1 MGGHRGGVGTQ
12 RRSCRAPAWPA
23 AFGGPSWWCPE
34 ATDQQISWF
43 KEQDNRRGCIWGTL
57 AGKFDATLQQSLTW
71 IVKAGAKGPG
81 LRPPGGCAR
90 SARSGTP
97 ERWGSGVSH
106 VLLTCILPLS
116 CNEHESYVK
125 RDTRQPVPT
134 CLKTHAVPAVRR
146 KHQRGTAPGGRAGS
160 AARLAGRVPD
170 QSVRSA
176 VRRRRCLHGAGLL
189 QTSPRAEERCGP
201 DVAAR
206 TAQCGHRDSVQ

>member
-1 MGGHRGGVGTQ
+1 MHSGYSPHMLLLLIQYKCPGHPRLHIIPLGDPYEGVLLHKVL
-12 RRSCRAPAWPA
+12 S
-23 AFGGPSWWCPE
+23 
-34 ATDQQISWF
+34 F
-43 KEQDNRRGCIWGTL
+43 KKKKRMVCKYLAKRCSLGCIWGTL

-81 LRPPGGCAR
+81 LRLPGGCAR

-134 CLKTHAVPAVRR
+134 CLKTHTQYPRYAGSTSEGPRRAAVPAPLPASRD
-146 KHQRGTAPGGRAGS
+146 GS
-160 AARLAGRVPD
+160 
-170 QSVRSA
+170 
-176 VRRRRCLHGAGLL
+176 
-189 QTSPRAEERCGP
+189 QTSRSEARCEGG
-201 DVAAR
+201 DVFMGQGFSR
-206 TAQCGHRDSVQ
+206 RP

>member
-106 VLLTCILPLS
+106 VLLTCFLPLS

-134 CLKTHAVPAVRR
+134 CLKTHTQYPRYAGSTSEGPRRAAVPAPLPASRDGSQASRSEARCEGSGVFMGQGFSRR
-146 KHQRGTAPGGRAGS
+146 PRGLRSGVGR
-160 AARLAGRVPD
+160 
-170 QSVRSA
+170 
-176 VRRRRCLHGAGLL
+176 
-189 QTSPRAEERCGP
+189 T
-201 DVAAR
+201 
-206 TAQCGHRDSVQ
+206 